1 MPRLALRLPQHP
13 DEHRPEGPILL
24 AVDQELGEGAALW
37 VTPELADPV
46 GPLKVGEHEDVEQ
59 LGAGSRTEGLQALP
73 EAALELIGT
82 QRQEATPS
90 DRLVP
95 ACPPISF
102 NAGVDVALY
111 FVICPD

>member
-1 MPRLALRLPQHP
+1 
-13 DEHRPEGPILL
+13 
-24 AVDQELGEGAALW
+24 
-37 VTPELADPV
+37 
-46 GPLKVGEHEDVEQ
+46 VEQ